1 MINIFYAFLTFLS
14 GFVIETACV
23 YWVHYSERNKAIQT
37 ALCSMAIGCA
47 QVLGIGESIH
57 NPYMAILFV
66 MGYGVGTYMAVKI
79 KSKGK

>member
-1 MINIFYAFLTFLS
+1 MNILYGFLTFLS

-23 YWVHYSERNKAIQT
+23 FWVHYSERNKALQT

-57 NPYMAILFV
+57 NPYMACLFV
-66 MGYGVGTYMAVKI
+66 IGYGVGTYTAVKR
-79 KSKGK
+79 KSLLK